1 MIVNKQLEL
10 LINLQAIDIEIVKLE
25 DKLRDI
31 PLTIDGMYSACKQAE
46 EEINRIKKETESHNK
61 EKREK
66 ERGVEIE
73 KDHLSKAKG
82 KLSLVKTNEEYSAI
96 LKEIDSVQE
105 KIKKLED
112 EELSLMELIEEEQR
126 LLKDKEKKLHEEEKK
141 FQEIKVEKEKEIEGL
156 KNFLKEKQL
165 QRESVG
171 NSIDKKIFQD
181 YIRVSENRDG
191 MAVVR
196 FSDGICQGCF
206 LGLPPQLASEIRRN
220 EEIIKCP
227 HCQRV
232 LYWTG

>member
-1 MIVNKQLEL
+1 
-10 LINLQAIDIEIVKLE
+10 
-25 DKLRDI
+25 
-31 PLTIDGMYSACKQAE
+31 KQAG
-46 EEINRIKKETESHNK
+46 EEINQIKKDIELCNK

-73 KDHLSKAKG
+73 KDHLSKTKT
-82 KLSLVKTNEEYSAI
+82 KLSAVKTNEEYSAI
-96 LKEIDSVQE
+96 LKETGNIQE

-112 EELSLMELIEEEQR
+112 EELSLMELVEEKQR
-126 LLKDKEKKLHEEEKK
+126 LLKEKEKTLKEEEKK
-141 FQEIKVEKEKEIEGL
+141 FQEIKGEKEKEIEGL
-156 KNFLKEKQL
+156 KNLLKEKQV
-165 QRESVG
+165 QREPLSA
-171 NSIDKKIFQD
+171 SIDKKIFQD
-181 YIRVSENRDG
+181 YVKVSNNRDG

-232 LYWTG
+232 LYWTGE